1 MAWRYSNSKV
11 IAVLLLLN
19 LLSAHTLAEAKS
31 EAFSSGKMLDL
42 PLQRRAKAFKSEPQP
57 KTKKGQRDLKN
68 FDTLR
73 EAGKF
78 VLT

>member
-1 MAWRYSNSKV
+1 MP
-11 IAVLLLLN
+11 LL
-19 LLSAHTLAEAKS
+19 
-31 EAFSSGKMLDL
+31 
-42 PLQRRAKAFKSEPQP
+42 RRAKAFKSEPQP

-73 EAGKF
+73 EAGKL